1 MYFLPQSKKNSI
13 SLLSHV
19 CTVLMTLFLMLLRWY
34 QLVKYLFSMYAFFK
48 DATMS
53 LGLKS
58 IISASSP
65 TQLKQL
71 STHSVYK
78 LNKQGDHKQPCHTPF
93 SILNESVV
101 LCPVLTVA
109 SWPAYRL
116 LRRSVRWFGTPISL
130 RIFHSL
136 LLFLP
141 LLASNRS
148 N

>member
-1 MYFLPQSKKNSI
+1 MYFLPQSKKNNI

-34 QLVKYLFSMYAFFK
+34 QSVKYLFSMYSFFK

-71 STHSVYK
+71 NTHSVYK
-78 LNKQGDHKQPCHTPF
+78 LNKQGDNKQLCHTPF